1 MGAYDEDTDGAY
13 TFTKKQLYIGGI
25 AIVLSSVFVLGFS
38 NGDLACRNPLD
49 FDIGAYREAAL
60 ANTPPNIIECAGA
73 EAGGSQEL
81 CHLPRKKRYGAIG
94 QKGITLWMT
103 GLSGSGKST
112 IAGALEERLVLEHG
126 KVVQMLD
133 GDNVRTGLNRDLGF
147 SPADRAESVRRVG
160 ELACLFNAGGVI
172 TLVTLVSPY
181 RADRDAARA
190 RHGDMGLKF
199 LEVYMNVN
207 IDVVQARDPKGL
219 YAKVKAGEITSFTGM
234 SDDAPYE
241 KPLHPD
247 VDLPNNEMT
256 IDESVDMLMGIL
268 IDEGVLVGN

>member
-1 MGAYDEDTDGAY
+1 MAPYDESHDGAY

-38 NGDLACRNPLD
+38 NGDLACSNPGD

-60 ANTPPNIIECAGA
+60 ANTPPNVIECAGA

-81 CHLPRKKRYGAIG
+81 CHLPRDERYGAIG
-94 QKGITLWMT
+94 QKDITLWMT

-112 IAGALEERLVLEHG
+112 IAGALEARLVLEHG

-160 ELACLFNAGGVI
+160 ELACLFNTGGVI

-181 RADRDAARA
+181 RADRDAAKQ
-190 RHGDMGLKF
+190 RHLDQDLKF

-207 IDVVQARDPKGL
+207 IDVVQERDPKGL
-219 YAKVKAGEITSFTGM
+219 YAKVKTGEITSFTGM
-234 SDDAPYE
+234 SKDAPYE
-241 KPLHPD
+241 KPLKPD

-256 IDESVDMLMGIL
+256 IDESVEMLLEIL
-268 IDEGVLVGN
+268 QFEGVLG